1 MTQTVHSQPWGAP
14 PPVPPKR
21 PTPWVPILLAA
32 IGASLL
38 LTTVVDAP
46 TTTATADPA
55 ATTQTTLAPG
65 FSDLPAEVADPEPM
79 DDVADPEPMDDV
91 ADPELVA
98 ADAGRVADDLEA
110 IAYAARSY
118 DLAGVH
124 SGCYDLAD
132 DVDTAQ
138 ERDLSAI
145 PSDIADAYTEALEHF
160 ENAAALCT
168 TGGVDGLNSA
178 SDEIAAGTAAI
189 EGANAILEG

>member
-46 TTTATADPA
+46 ATTTTAAADPA
-55 ATTQTTLAPG
+55 ATTQTTLAPD
-65 FSDLPAEVADPEPM
+65 FSDIPA
-79 DDVADPEPMDDV
+79 DVADPEPIDDV

-98 ADAGRVADDLEA
+98 ADAGRVADDLET

-118 DLAGVH
+118 DLTGVH

-145 PSDIADAYTEALEHF
+145 PSDIADAYIEALEHF

-189 EGANAILEG
+189 EEANVILEG